1 MRLVRCG
8 VLEGGPLVSRHRNC
22 GSHCGWRNDDL
33 TLVGPRVVVRW
44 VRRVERTRLQRCGE
58 SQQLAGF
65 ELPGV
70 RTWRPCKT
78 GNAGGGR

>member
-1 MRLVRCG
+1 MAVWRLGALNERDLNAAVN
-8 VLEGGPLVSRHRNC
+8 LRN
-22 GSHCGWRNDDL
+22 W
-33 TLVGPRVVVRW
+33 
-44 VRRVERTRLQRCGE
+44 
-58 SQQLAGF
+58 AGF